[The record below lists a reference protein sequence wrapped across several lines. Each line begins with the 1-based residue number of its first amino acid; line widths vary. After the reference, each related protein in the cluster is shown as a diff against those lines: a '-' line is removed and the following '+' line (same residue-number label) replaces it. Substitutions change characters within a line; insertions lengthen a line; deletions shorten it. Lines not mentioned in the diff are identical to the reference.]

1 MDLLLNNNE
10 KEFSQ
15 RLYPVYRAIEI
26 TRKNLEKE
34 KSLISFIGA
43 PWTLLVYMLGVKKD
57 KRNLN
62 FSKLNKNFN
71 IASVSSVINS
81 GAVPIFAEID
91 KDSGNMTAETISNV
105 ITSNSSSSDLSKI
118 KSRNVEENNDKTSIA
133 DDAGEEVLSPMPGVF
148 YSAQSPD
155 KPPFVSEGD
164 QVKIGQ
170 TLCIIES
177 MKIMNEIES
186 EQSGTI
192 KKILVNNSDPV
203 EFNQPLFIIE

>member
-1 MDLLLNNNE
+1 MWQDKVKEVIDILENSNVNE
-10 KEFSQ
+10 
-15 RLYPVYRAIEI
+15 IEV
-26 TRKNLEKE
+26 TFWGRK
-34 KSLISFIGA
+34 IR
-43 PWTLLVYMLGVKKD
+43 VVK
-57 KRNLN
+57 N
-62 FSKLNKNFN
+62 
-71 IASVSSVINS
+71 A
-81 GAVPIFAEID
+81 
-91 KDSGNMTAETISNV
+91 SNV
-105 ITSNSSSSDLSKI
+105 ISSTSSSSDLSKI
-118 KSRNVEENNDKTSIA
+118 KSPNVKEKNDKPSTA
-133 DDAGEEVLSPMPGVF
+133 DDTGEKVLSPMPGVF

-186 EQSGTI
+186 EQSGII

>member
-1 MDLLLNNNE
+1 MWQDKVKEVIDILENSNVNE
-10 KEFSQ
+10 
-15 RLYPVYRAIEI
+15 IEV
-26 TRKNLEKE
+26 TFWGRK
-34 KSLISFIGA
+34 IR
-43 PWTLLVYMLGVKKD
+43 VVK
-57 KRNLN
+57 N
-62 FSKLNKNFN
+62 
-71 IASVSSVINS
+71 A
-81 GAVPIFAEID
+81 
-91 KDSGNMTAETISNV
+91 SNV
-105 ITSNSSSSDLSKI
+105 ISSTSSSSDLSKI
-118 KSRNVEENNDKTSIA
+118 KSPNVEEKNDKPSTT
-133 DDAGEEVLSPMPGVF
+133 DDTGEKVLSPMPGVF

-186 EQSGTI
+186 EQSGII

>member
-1 MDLLLNNNE
+1 MWQDKVKEVIDILENSNVNE
-10 KEFSQ
+10 
-15 RLYPVYRAIEI
+15 IEV
-26 TRKNLEKE
+26 TFWGRK
-34 KSLISFIGA
+34 IR
-43 PWTLLVYMLGVKKD
+43 VVK
-57 KRNLN
+57 N
-62 FSKLNKNFN
+62 
-71 IASVSSVINS
+71 A
-81 GAVPIFAEID
+81 
-91 KDSGNMTAETISNV
+91 SNV
-105 ITSNSSSSDLSKI
+105 ISSTSSSSDLGKI
-118 KSRNVEENNDKTSIA
+118 KSPNVEEKNDKPSTA
-133 DDAGEEVLSPMPGVF
+133 DDTGEKVLSPMPGVF

>member
-1 MDLLLNNNE
+1 
-10 KEFSQ
+10 
-15 RLYPVYRAIEI
+15 
-26 TRKNLEKE
+26 
-34 KSLISFIGA
+34 
-43 PWTLLVYMLGVKKD
+43 
-57 KRNLN
+57 
-62 FSKLNKNFN
+62 
-71 IASVSSVINS
+71 
-81 GAVPIFAEID
+81 
-91 KDSGNMTAETISNV
+91 
-105 ITSNSSSSDLSKI
+105 
-118 KSRNVEENNDKTSIA
+118 
-133 DDAGEEVLSPMPGVF
+133 MPGVF

-164 QVKIGQ
+164 KVKIGQ

>member
-1 MDLLLNNNE
+1 MWQDKVKEVIDILENSNVNE
-10 KEFSQ
+10 
-15 RLYPVYRAIEI
+15 IEV
-26 TRKNLEKE
+26 TFWGRK
-34 KSLISFIGA
+34 IR
-43 PWTLLVYMLGVKKD
+43 VVK
-57 KRNLN
+57 N
-62 FSKLNKNFN
+62 
-71 IASVSSVINS
+71 A
-81 GAVPIFAEID
+81 
-91 KDSGNMTAETISNV
+91 SNV
-105 ITSNSSSSDLSKI
+105 ISSTSSSSDLSQI
-118 KSRNVEENNDKTSIA
+118 KSPNVEEKNDKSSTV
-133 DDAGEEVLSPMPGVF
+133 DDSGERVLSPMPGVF

-186 EQSGTI
+186 EQSGII

>member
-1 MDLLLNNNE
+1 MWQDKVKEVIDILENSNVNE
-10 KEFSQ
+10 
-15 RLYPVYRAIEI
+15 IEV
-26 TRKNLEKE
+26 TFWGRK
-34 KSLISFIGA
+34 IR
-43 PWTLLVYMLGVKKD
+43 VVK
-57 KRNLN
+57 N
-62 FSKLNKNFN
+62 
-71 IASVSSVINS
+71 A
-81 GAVPIFAEID
+81 
-91 KDSGNMTAETISNV
+91 SNV
-105 ITSNSSSSDLSKI
+105 ISSTSSFSDLSKV
-118 KSRNVEENNDKTSIA
+118 KSRNVEENNDKTSTPD
-133 DDAGEEVLSPMPGVF
+133 DDAGEKVLSPMPGVF

>member
-1 MDLLLNNNE
+1 MWQDKVKEVIDILENSNVNE
-10 KEFSQ
+10 
-15 RLYPVYRAIEI
+15 IEV
-26 TRKNLEKE
+26 TFWGRK
-34 KSLISFIGA
+34 IR
-43 PWTLLVYMLGVKKD
+43 VVK
-57 KRNLN
+57 N
-62 FSKLNKNFN
+62 
-71 IASVSSVINS
+71 A
-81 GAVPIFAEID
+81 
-91 KDSGNMTAETISNV
+91 SNV
-105 ITSNSSSSDLSKI
+105 ISSISSSSELSQI
-118 KSRNVEENNDKTSIA
+118 KSPNVEEKNDKPLTA
-133 DDAGEEVLSPMPGVF
+133 DDTGEKVLSPMPGVF

-186 EQSGTI
+186 EQSGII

>member
-1 MDLLLNNNE
+1 MWQDKV
-10 KEFSQ
+10 KE
-15 RLYPVYRAIEI
+15 VIAI
-26 TRKNLEKE
+26 LE
-34 KSLISFIGA
+34 
-43 PWTLLVYMLGVKKD
+43 
-57 KRNLN
+57 N
-62 FSKLNKNFN
+62 
-71 IASVSSVINS
+71 
-81 GAVPIFAEID
+81 
-91 KDSGNMTAETISNV
+91 SNV
-105 ITSNSSSSDLSKI
+105 NEIEVTFWGRKIRVVKNAPNVISSTSSSSDLSKI
-118 KSRNVEENNDKTSIA
+118 KNRNVEENNDKTSTA
-133 DDAGEEVLSPMPGVF
+133 DDAGEKVLSPMPGVF